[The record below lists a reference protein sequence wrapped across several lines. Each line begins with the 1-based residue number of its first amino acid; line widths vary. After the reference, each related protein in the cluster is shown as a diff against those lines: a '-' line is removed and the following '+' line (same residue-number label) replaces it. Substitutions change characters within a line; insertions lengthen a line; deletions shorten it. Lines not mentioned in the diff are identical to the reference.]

1 MRRRLLITLGAVLAA
16 VALVAGTWAAASHF
30 QSPAQRE
37 ASAQAPTPGPVLVTV
52 TRGDLTERT
61 TLNASATPATSQK
74 VALPLPEGRAVLTR
88 AGVEKG
94 DTLAS
99 GQVAAWVNDRP
110 VIALRGAFPL
120 FRDLGPGDTG
130 SDVAL
135 VQQALTDLGYG
146 LAADGVLGPATL
158 EALKD
163 LYTEVGSQ
171 APTRPVTE
179 APSTAGTQST
189 AQAAPTDPPA
199 QAAAGGSGASRS
211 QRTEVYLPL
220 SEVLVLPATPVTV
233 TDTPAVG
240 TLLTVDSASLTTSDG
255 GLTLTAGLTGPVS
268 ARVTTGMSATA
279 TVGTTSVPVTV
290 TSTAPQTQETNP
302 DAPQNETGTDAGG
315 AGGGVRVVL
324 TPKDGNLPRDW
335 EGRNDILITLDLT
348 EPLTDVLILPER
360 ALATD
365 AGGTSNVLAV
375 GDDGSLRQVAVT
387 RLACVSGTCA
397 LAEPEAGTGVPEGTQ
412 VRVDR

>member
-130 SDVAL
+130 SE
-135 VQQALTDLGYG
+135 LTQIG
-146 LAADGVLGPATL
+146 
-158 EALKD
+158 
-163 LYTEVGSQ
+163 
-171 APTRPVTE
+171 R
-179 APSTAGTQST
+179 
-189 AQAAPTDPPA
+189 
-199 QAAAGGSGASRS
+199 ASCR
-211 QRTEVYLPL
+211 E
-220 SEVLVLPATPVTV
+220 
-233 TDTPAVG
+233 
-240 TLLTVDSASLTTSDG
+240 
-255 GLTLTAGLTGPVS
+255 
-268 ARVTTGMSATA
+268 RV
-279 TVGTTSVPVTV
+279 
-290 TSTAPQTQETNP
+290 
-302 DAPQNETGTDAGG
+302 
-315 AGGGVRVVL
+315 
-324 TPKDGNLPRDW
+324 
-335 EGRNDILITLDLT
+335 
-348 EPLTDVLILPER
+348 
-360 ALATD
+360 
-365 AGGTSNVLAV
+365 
-375 GDDGSLRQVAVT
+375 
-387 RLACVSGTCA
+387 
-397 LAEPEAGTGVPEGTQ
+397 
-412 VRVDR
+412 